1 MFQSIIINKKG
12 ELLLHQVIF
21 PITVFLPV
29 LTWFSLRGRN
39 CYLTV
44 AEEGSLGDLGK
55 DWVIVAGN
63 ALDK

>member
-12 ELLLHQVIF
+12 ELLLLQVIF
-21 PITVFLPV
+21 PITLFLPV
-29 LTWFSLRGRN
+29 RTWFSLRGRN

-55 DWVIVAGN
+55 DGVIVAGN
-63 ALDK
+63 AWDK